1 MDFMAAEREAEAMAA
16 VPPRATDT
24 EAANAAVTP
33 TPFAIRH
40 ISVAGGVVTGGPVQ
54 PLSLQEAQVQTALL
68 QSQLAELQAR
78 LSDAAAPAGAVR
90 QSATGAQAAG
100 LDSHPL
106 KQPPPAAANGCC
118 VVQ

>member
-16 VPPRATDT
+16 AAPRPTDA
-24 EAANAAVTP
+24 EAASAAV

-40 ISVAGGVVTGGPVQ
+40 ISVAGGVVSGGPVQ
-54 PLSLQEAQVQTALL
+54 PLSLEEAQVQTALL

-78 LSDAAAPAGAVR
+78 LSVTPEAVPAGGAAR
-90 QSATGAQAAG
+90 QSANGTG

-106 KQPPPAAANGCC
+106 KQPPQAASGGCC